1 MKFQKELNKYL
12 NGDKFDSGLTIPISN
27 KYDKLINRQELIIQF
42 IKNKKVMHLGC
53 CDHKSIIKGKI
64 KDGSWMHQ
72 KITENAFECLGI
84 DIEKD
89 TVEYVRS
96 EFKYENIIYG
106 DITDKKKI
114 KEVENNKFD
123 IMIMGEIL
131 EHVDNPV
138 LFLKQIRENYKNNI
152 SQILITVP
160 NAFSY
165 RNMKSIKKHQEVI
178 NSDHRYWFTPYTLA
192 KIVTLAGYKVDE
204 FFFTD
209 EMKNKIGLKA
219 KLLVIPFLKRKL
231 LYNRIRKFPALR
243 INLVMIINF

>member
-1 MKFQKELNKYL
+1 MKISKEIKQYL
-12 NGDKFDSGLTIPISN
+12 NGNKFDSGLSIPISN
-27 KYDKLINRQELIIQF
+27 KYDQLKNRRNFIIQF
-42 IKNKKVMHLGC
+42 VKNKKVIHLGC
-53 CDHKSIIKGKI
+53 CDHKPVIRDKI
-64 KDGSWMHQ
+64 KDNSWMH
-72 KITENAFECLGI
+72 KIITENSKECIGI

-114 KEVENNKFD
+114 KEVVDNKFD
-123 IMIMGEIL
+123 IMVMGEIL

-165 RNMKSIKKHQEVI
+165 RNMKSVKENSEVI

-192 KIVTLAGYKVDE
+192 KIISLAGYKVDE

-209 EMKNKIGLKA
+209 EMHNRTGLKA
-219 KLLVIPFLKRKL
+219 KLLVIPFLKQKL
-231 LYNRIRKFPALR
+231 LYNKIRKFPALR